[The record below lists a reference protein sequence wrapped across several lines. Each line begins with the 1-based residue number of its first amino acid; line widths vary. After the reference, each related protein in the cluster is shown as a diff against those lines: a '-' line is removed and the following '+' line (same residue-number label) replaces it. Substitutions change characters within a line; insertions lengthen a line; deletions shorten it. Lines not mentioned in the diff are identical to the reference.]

1 MVDLVVISKS
11 DPEIY
16 SVDVVEF
23 FVTKEKKKYED
34 R

>member
-1 MVDLVVISKS
+1 MVDLVVVSKS
-11 DPEIY
+11 DPKVY
-16 SVDVVEF
+16 CVDVVEF